1 MKVYVCTNCGSAN
14 IHQDAWVHYN
24 NREDIQTYDDLY
36 CENCES
42 SCNAR
47 EVEVTRAF
55 NIYTD
60 LYKEST

>member
-1 MKVYVCTNCGSAN
+1 MKVYVCTNCGSGN
-14 IHQDAWVHYN
+14 VMRDAWVAVN
-24 NREDIQTYDDLY
+24 DPKEVQTFDDLY

-60 LYKEST
+60 LYKEPQ

>member
-1 MKVYVCTNCGSAN
+1 MKVYVCTHCGSAN
-14 IHQDAWVHYN
+14 IQQNALVHYN
-24 NREDIQTYDDLY
+24 NREDIQTFDYLY

>member
-14 IHQDAWVHYN
+14 IQQDAW
-24 NREDIQTYDDLY
+24 
-36 CENCES
+36 
-42 SCNAR
+42 
-47 EVEVTRAF
+47 EVTRAF